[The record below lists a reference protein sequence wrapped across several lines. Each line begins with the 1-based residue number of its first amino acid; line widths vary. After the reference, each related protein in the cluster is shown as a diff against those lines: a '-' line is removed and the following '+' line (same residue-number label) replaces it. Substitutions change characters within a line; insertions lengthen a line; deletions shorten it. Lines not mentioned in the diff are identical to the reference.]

1 MFRVAVLLA
10 SLLYAPAA
18 AFAADFPVCDSAK
31 RVTCVVDGDTVWFRG
46 TKYRFED
53 IDTPEKGGL
62 AECPQEALQ
71 AAEAT
76 ERLAEILS
84 EHAFIIIPSGRQ
96 DRYGR
101 DLARFMIGERS
112 AGEMLVEQ
120 GLARPWRW
128 HTEDW
133 CE

>member
-1 MFRVAVLLA
+1 MALA
-10 SLLYAPAA
+10 LVGAISASPAA
-18 AFAADFPVCDSAK
+18 GQDVVPTCGAGP
-31 RVTCVVDGDTVWFRG
+31 RITCVVDGDTVWHEG
-46 TKYRFED
+46 TKYRLED

-76 ERLAEILS
+76 QRLAEILS
-84 EHAFIIIPSGRQ
+84 ENAFIILPSGKQ